1 MIDTNGALRSLEQS
15 STMVKGRIML
25 LENDVRQL
33 DYQLRQARKRER
45 DMEEALFKET
55 LEKIVYRKKSDTS
68 LVFMMFSVGIAFGTM
83 VLYYLF

>member
-1 MIDTNGALRSLEQS
+1 MIDTNGAMRSLEQL

-45 DMEEALFKET
+45 DMEKALFKET